1 MNHVSGVSRMNTADT
16 FLMVQEYRIYPN
28 YKQRNYID
36 RTLGCTR
43 VVYNQLLAQSDKDY
57 EQWKYRTIAEPELKR
72 PSVTGYSLVNRLPT
86 LKERLEFLKDVNAIA
101 LQQSALDLGSAFS
114 EFFKGISGYPK
125 FKKRRSGGAFRLVGN
140 SFKIINGTHVKLAK
154 LDKPIRLVL
163 TSRTLPERVSS
174 INVVRKPSGE
184 YYIQLKGEMV
194 QPKTEGLGFVGVDL
208 GLTDVIVDSNGGKV
222 TNPKHFERSQARLRR
237 IQQSLSRKTKGSNNY
252 NRTRIKV
259 AKVQQRIANQRKD
272 LLHVNSRKLVNENQ
286 VIVIENL
293 NVKGLL
299 KNRNLGKHIGRVGW
313 GEFRRQLEYKAKWS
327 QHCSVIIA
335 NRYFSSSKL
344 CSNCHTKN
352 DNLKLNQRMWT
363 CTVCHTEHDRD
374 INAAIN
380 LRQLG
385 LKFPNLYQ
393 HRGQLL
399 LVTDNVEL

>member
-1 MNHVSGVSRMNTADT
+1 MNTDNT

-43 VVYNQLLAQSDKDY
+43 VVYNQLLAQANEDY
-57 EQWKYRTIAEPELKR
+57 EQWKYRTIAEPELKH

-86 LKERLEFLKDVNAIA
+86 LKERLEFLKDVNSVT
-101 LQQSALDLGSAFS
+101 LQQSALDLGKAFS
-114 EFFKGISGYPK
+114 GLFKGVSGYPK
-125 FKKRRSGGAFRLVGN
+125 FKKRRAGGTFRLTDN
-140 SFKIINGTHVKLAK
+140 AFSIINGTHVKLAK

-163 TSRTLPERVSS
+163 TGRALPERVSS
-174 INVVRKPSGE
+174 ISVVRKPSGE
-184 YYIQLKGEMV
+184 YYIQLKGEVV
-194 QPKTEGLGFVGVDL
+194 QSKTEGLGFVGVDL
-208 GLTDVIVDSNGGKV
+208 GLTDIIVDSNGDKV

-237 IQQSLSRKTKGSNNY
+237 TQQSLSRKTKGSNNY
-252 NRTRIKV
+252 NRARIKV
-259 AKVQQRIANQRKD
+259 AKVQQRIASQRKD
-272 LLHVNSRKLVNENQ
+272 QLHVNSRKLVNENQ

-293 NVKGLL
+293 NVKGML
-299 KNRNLGKHIGRVGW
+299 KNRNLGKHISRVSW
-313 GEFRRQLEYKAKWS
+313 GEFRRHLEYKAKWS

-335 NRYFSSSKL
+335 NRYFPSSKQ

-352 DNLKLNQRMWT
+352 DDLKLRDRIWT
-363 CTVCHTEHDRD
+363 CSNCDTEHDRD
-374 INAAIN
+374 INAAVN
-380 LRQLG
+380 LKQLG

>member
-1 MNHVSGVSRMNTADT
+1 MNTADT

-43 VVYNQLLAQSDKDY
+43 VVYNQLLAQSAKDY
-57 EQWKYRTIAEPELKR
+57 EQWKYHTIAEPELKR
-72 PSVTGYSLVNRLPT
+72 PSVSGYSLANQLPA
-86 LKERLEFLKDVNAIA
+86 LKERLDFLKSSPNKA
-101 LQQSALDLGSAFS
+101 LQQSALDLGKAFS
-114 EFFKGISGYPK
+114 GFFKGVAGYPK
-125 FKKRRSGGAFRLVGN
+125 FKKRRAGGAFRLVGN
-140 SFKIINGTHVKLAK
+140 AFKVINGTHVKLAK

-163 TSRTLPERVSS
+163 TGRTLPERVSS
-174 INVVRKPSGE
+174 ISVVRKSSGE
-184 YYIQLKGEMV
+184 YYIQLKGEVV
-194 QPKTEGLGFVGVDL
+194 QSKTKGLGFVGVDL
-208 GLTDVIVDSNGGKV
+208 GLTDIIVDSNGDKV

-237 IQQSLSRKTKGSNNY
+237 TQQSLSRKTKGSNNY

-272 LLHVNSRKLVNENQ
+272 QLHINSRKLVNENQ

-293 NVKGLL
+293 HVKGML

-313 GEFRRQLEYKAKWS
+313 GEFRKQLEYKAKWS

-335 NRYFSSSKL
+335 NRYFPSSKQ

-352 DNLKLNQRMWT
+352 DDLKLSQRVWA
-363 CTVCHTEHDRD
+363 CGKCNTVHDRD
-374 INAAIN
+374 INAAVN
-380 LRQLG
+380 LKKLG
-385 LKFPNLYQ
+385 MQYPNLDQ

>member
-1 MNHVSGVSRMNTADT
+1 MITSNT

-43 VVYNQLLAQSDKDY
+43 VVYNQLLAQVAKDY

-72 PSVTGYSLVNRLPT
+72 PSVSGYSFCKTLPE
-86 LKERLEFLKDVNAIA
+86 LKERLEFLKEPPNKA

-114 EFFKGISGYPK
+114 GFFKGTAGYPK

-140 SFKIINGTHVKLAK
+140 AFKVIDGTHIKLAK

-163 TSRTLPERVSS
+163 TGRKLPERVSS
-174 INVVRKPSGE
+174 INVVRKATGE
-184 YYIQLKGEMV
+184 YYVQLKGEV
-194 QPKTEGLGFVGVDL
+194 IQSKTKGSGFVGVDL
-208 GLTDVIVDSNGGKV
+208 GLTDIIIDSNGSKV
-222 TNPKHFERSQARLRR
+222 TNPKHFERSHARLRR
-237 IQQSLSRKTKGSNNY
+237 TQQSLSRKTKGSNNY
-252 NRTRIKV
+252 NRTRLRV

-313 GEFRRQLEYKAKWS
+313 GEFRRQLEYKSKWS

-335 NRYFSSSKL
+335 NRYFPSSKL
-344 CSNCHTKN
+344 CADCGVKNDDLKLRDRIWTCSNC
-352 DNLKLNQRMWT
+352 D
-363 CTVCHTEHDRD
+363 TVHDRD

-380 LRQLG
+380 LKQLG
-385 LKFPNLYQ
+385 LRYPNLDQ

-399 LVTDNVEL
+399 LVTDIVEL